1 LDFAVLQQRTRL
13 WMFLAVLGLSAT
25 AHAATDIDCSTARAP
40 GQRVVCDYTIV
51 GHEYDEL
58 YAQQQRMAASGVL
71 SQGQV
76 ADFRARRDACAD
88 VGCVEK
94 VIADWQT
101 HAAALNRAQTDAA
114 GMQGV
119 GGNGAVS
126 SAASMPA
133 ATDQPPP
140 PPTQDPNAPPS
151 AAQTQF
157 GAPTQ
162 MTNNLV
168 PVSPDGA
175 ASGAS
180 VAGAA
185 SAAAGSAATASD
197 PSTLPTAERNALS
210 GSQDDRPSTGSL
222 LRNGALLIILVAI
235 GTAIWRTRRR
245 LRGRNDNRRG
255 GGRV

>member
-1 LDFAVLQQRTRL
+1 
-13 WMFLAVLGLSAT
+13 MFLAVLGLSAT
-25 AHAATDIDCSTARAP
+25 AHAATDIDCSTARVP

-114 GMQGV
+114 GMQAV

-126 SAASMPA
+126 NAASMPA
-133 ATDQPPP
+133 ATDQPP

-168 PVSPDGA
+168 PVSPDGT
-175 ASGAS
+175 ASGAT
-180 VAGAA
+180 VASAA
-185 SAAAGSAATASD
+185 SATAGSAATASD

-210 GSQDDRPSTGSL
+210 GSQDNRPSTGSL
-222 LRNGALLIILVAI
+222 LRNGALLIIVVAI

-245 LRGRNDNRRG
+245 LRDRNDNRRG